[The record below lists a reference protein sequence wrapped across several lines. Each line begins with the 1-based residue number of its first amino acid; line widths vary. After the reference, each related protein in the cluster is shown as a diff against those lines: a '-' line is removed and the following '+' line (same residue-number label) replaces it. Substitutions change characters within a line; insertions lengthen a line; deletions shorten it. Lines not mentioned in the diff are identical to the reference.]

1 MVVAYWKYR
10 LFLKQAVALGR
21 SHHHPMWVLSVYPM
35 GAHTLED
42 NIAMNA
48 PARCKA
54 IIVLSPCNNPLGE
67 RTVLFGALAKRQR
80 Q

>member
-1 MVVAYWKYR
+1 
-10 LFLKQAVALGR
+10 
-21 SHHHPMWVLSVYPM
+21 MWVLSVYPM

-54 IIVLSPCNNPLGE
+54 IIVLSPCNILWGNELYCLEHQPKGKGNDPSNKKPIE
-67 RTVLFGALAKRQR
+67 
-80 Q
+80 

>member
-1 MVVAYWKYR
+1 
-10 LFLKQAVALGR
+10 
-21 SHHHPMWVLSVYPM
+21 MWVLSVYPM

-54 IIVLSPCNNPLGE
+54 IIVLSPCNILWGNELYCLE
-67 RTVLFGALAKRQR
+67 H
-80 Q
+80 